1 MHRLLELLQGGDRRS
16 IGRANEAAAEV
27 LEDPGLFGVLVQG
40 ISSSDPLIRMRAAD
54 AAEKVTATRPDL
66 LAPHKAT
73 LLRQASRATQQEVRW
88 HLALMLPRLE
98 LSTRERKAAAAILKG
113 WLDDQSRIVQVCAM
127 QGLAELS
134 AADATLRPEVES
146 ILKRLARTGSPAV
159 RSRCA
164 KLLRRPA

>member
-27 LEDPGLFGVLVQG
+27 LSNPGLFGVLIQG
-40 ISSSDPLIRMRAAD
+40 MTSTDPLIRMRAAD
-54 AAEKVTATRPDL
+54 AAEKVTAKRPEL
-66 LAPHKAT
+66 LAPHKRS
-73 LLRQASRATQQEVRW
+73 LLLQTSQATQQEVRW

-98 LSTRERKAAAAILKG
+98 LNARERKAAAAILQG
-113 WLDDQSRIVQVCAM
+113 WLDDRSRIIQVCAL

-134 AADATLRPEVES
+134 TADARLRTEVTS

-164 KLLRRPA
+164 KLLATRS